1 MFNARCVL
9 LNAIL
14 AVTVTGLGNWPEGVS
29 AQTRRITEPVHNVV
43 LVHGAFTDGSSWF
56 DVIRILQGVGF
67 RATAVQIPLTS
78 LADDVAATKRVLA
91 QQDGPTVLVG
101 HSYGG
106 AVISQAGTDPKVV
119 SLVYVAA
126 LAPDIGEDY
135 AQLIKAYP
143 PAPGENSIKE
153 LSGYIELDDTGFV
166 TNFAQDLN
174 PIKSR
179 VLAAVQTPAAAGL
192 LTQKTSLA
200 AWKIKPTWYAVSTL
214 DRMLAP
220 ELQRYLA
227 QRMNARKTVE
237 IKTSHASPVTKPED
251 VAKLIETAATAP
263 R

>member
-1 MFNARCVL
+1 MLNARCL
-9 LNAIL
+9 ALNAIL
-14 AVTVTGLGNWPEGVS
+14 AVTVTGLGSWSERAS
-29 AQTRRITEPVHNVV
+29 AQTRRISEAIHNVV
-43 LVHGAFTDGSSWF
+43 LVHGAFTDGSCWS
-56 DVIRILQGVGF
+56 DVIRILQGAGF

-78 LADDVAATKRVLA
+78 LADDVAATKRVLV

-106 AVISQAGTDPKVV
+106 AVISQAGTDPRVV
-119 SLVYVAA
+119 CLVYIAA

-135 AQLIKAYP
+135 TQLEKAYP
-143 PAPGENSIKE
+143 PAPGDSSVIETN
-153 LSGYIELDDTGFV
+153 GYIQLDDAGFV
-166 TNFAQDLN
+166 ANFAQDLN
-174 PIKSR
+174 PVKSR
-179 VLAAVQTPAAAGL
+179 VLAAMQTPAVAGL
-192 LTQKTSLA
+192 LAQKTSLA

-214 DRMLAP
+214 DRMVAP

-227 QRMNARKTVE
+227 QRMNARKIE

>member
-1 MFNARCVL
+1 MLNARCST
-9 LNAIL
+9 LNAFVVAALLYL
-14 AVTVTGLGNWPEGVS
+14 AGTGESTV
-29 AQTRRITEPVHNVV
+29 AQTRRVWEAVHNVV
-43 LVHGAFTDGSSWF
+43 LVHGAFTDGSSWS
-56 DVIRILQGVGF
+56 DVIRILQGNGF

-106 AVISQAGTDPKVV
+106 VVISQAGNDPKVV

-126 LAPDIGEDY
+126 LAPDIGEDFI
-135 AQLIKAYP
+135 QLAKAYP
-143 PAPGENSIKE
+143 PAPGETSIKE
-153 LSGYIELDDTGFV
+153 SNGYLELDEAGFM

-179 VLAAVQTPAAAGL
+179 VLAAVQTPAAVGL
-192 LTQKTSLA
+192 LTEKTSLA
-200 AWKIKPTWYAVSTL
+200 AWKVKPTWYAISTL

-227 QRMNARKTVE
+227 QRMNARKIFE
-237 IKTSHASPVTKPED
+237 LKTSHASPITKPDD
-251 VAKLIETAATAP
+251 VAKVIETAATAL